1 MIIAAYNDSV
11 RADVAA
17 YRCDSYNTAQI
28 SISSGYDA
36 RSNLQITDVPT
47 ATLREDSETLIPET
61 VQTFSRG
68 RSLRTNSIVRRSAL
82 SAPGIEHSHHSSHSA
97 PHLRGAR
104 STSITAI
111 SRFAFPDS
119 GSVSS
124 EDEDPIEDE
133 DDVDFWG
140 RPGANEKLKQDPLR
154 KRRNDAED
162 DGDELMDDELEDSED
177 DEDEEADDDDDD
189 EDEEDH
195 MEIFGHR

>member
-1 MIIAAYNDSV
+1 MVAAYNDCV
-11 RADVAA
+11 RADIAA

-28 SISSGYDA
+28 SISSGSGS
-36 RSNLQITDVPT
+36 RSNLQTTDVPT
-47 ATLREDSETLIPET
+47 TTLREDSETLIPEA

-68 RSLRTNSIVRRSAL
+68 RSLRTDSIVRRSAF
-82 SAPGIEHSHHSSHSA
+82 SAPGMDHGHHPSHSA

-104 STSITAI
+104 STSITAM
-111 SRFAFPDS
+111 SRFALPDS

-124 EDEDPIEDE
+124 EDE

-140 RPGANEKLKQDPLR
+140 RPGTNEKLKQDSLR
-154 KRRNDAED
+154 KRRKDAED
-162 DGDELMDDELEDSED
+162 DGDELMDDELEDSDD
-177 DEDEEADDDDDD
+177 DEDEEADDDDDDDD